1 MTVVELAPEFIKKM
15 ADAKVTA
22 GEAAAFEIEL
32 SKGDAMTKW
41 YKNGAEIDLAS
52 DKRRVGLKIDGKKQI
67 LEISAAETADAGEY
81 SCTIANAAK
90 CSANLVVEEPKVN
103 FVERL
108 TETSVGEVGKDVQLK
123 VNLSKADVAVSWFK
137 GSSTVEKSDKYEISS
152 EGTVHTLVIKNAT
165 EEDIAEYACAAE
177 NVSEIKQHE
186 FNKKI
191 QCSLCV
197 TAWSKQNVMR
207 AERCIPS
214 CAGEDDHRAG
224 AEGRLHPGDRG
235 GEHPPGGGGDQGAG
249 RHAHRAAGQ
258 GRAAE
263 AAGAVV
269 LPGQGHQGERK
280 GERESNT
287 Q

>member
-1 MTVVELAPEFIKKM
+1 
-15 ADAKVTA
+15 
-22 GEAAAFEIEL
+22 
-32 SKGDAMTKW
+32 MTKW

-90 CSANLVVEEPKVN
+90 CSAMLVDEPKVN

-137 GSSTVEKSDKYEISS
+137 GSSTVEKSEKYEISS

-177 NVSEIKQHE
+177 NVRTTTELELKGDYTLEI
-186 FNKKI
+186 
-191 QCSLCV
+191 
-197 TAWSKQNVMR
+197 
-207 AERCIPS
+207 
-214 CAGEDDHRAG
+214 
-224 AEGRLHPGDRG
+224 
-235 GEHPPGGGGDQGAG
+235 
-249 RHAHRAAGQ
+249 
-258 GRAAE
+258 AE
-263 AAGAVV
+263 ASIHREEVV
-269 LPGQGHQGERK
+269 TKE
-280 GERESNT
+280 
-287 Q
+287 

>member
-1 MTVVELAPEFIKKM
+1 MERESGKNTPIFIQECSCEVTVVELAPEFIKKM

-52 DKRRVGLKIDGKKQI
+52 KRIGLKIDGKKQI

-90 CSANLVVEEPKVN
+90 CSASLVVEEPKVN

-137 GSSTVEKSDKYEISS
+137 GSSAVEKSGKYEISS

-177 NVSEIKQHE
+177 NVSEILKAAYIQS
-186 FNKKI
+186 I
-191 QCSLCV
+191 QCSL
-197 TAWSKQNVMR
+197 
-207 AERCIPS
+207 
-214 CAGEDDHRAG
+214 
-224 AEGRLHPGDRG
+224 
-235 GEHPPGGGGDQGAG
+235 
-249 RHAHRAAGQ
+249 
-258 GRAAE
+258 
-263 AAGAVV
+263 
-269 LPGQGHQGERK
+269 
-280 GERESNT
+280 
-287 Q
+287 

>member
-1 MTVVELAPEFIKKM
+1 MVELAPEFIKKM

-52 DKRRVGLKIDGKKQI
+52 KRIGLKIDGKKQI

-90 CSANLVVEEPKVN
+90 CSASLVVEEPKVN

-137 GSSTVEKSDKYEISS
+137 GSSAVEKSDKYEISS

-177 NVSEIKQHE
+177 NVSEIIK
-186 FNKKI
+186 
-191 QCSLCV
+191 
-197 TAWSKQNVMR
+197 
-207 AERCIPS
+207 
-214 CAGEDDHRAG
+214 
-224 AEGRLHPGDRG
+224 
-235 GEHPPGGGGDQGAG
+235 
-249 RHAHRAAGQ
+249 AA
-258 GRAAE
+258 
-263 AAGAVV
+263 
-269 LPGQGHQGERK
+269 
-280 GERESNT
+280 
-287 Q
+287 